1 MSRILLDMDGV
12 VADLTT
18 PWLARYNRDYSDH
31 LTPED
36 LKAWDVH
43 QFVKPECGTKIYDYL
58 NQRGTFA
65 DLVPLPGA
73 VDCVALLLDAGHEV
87 YFVTTPPTRSPWAVL
102 EKSHWVEEFF
112 PRVGA
117 GNMVFTRHKHLVRG
131 DFLIDDYEKNLERFE
146 GHAILFDQPWNR
158 HVNTMEKS
166 LHRGFD
172 WTHVAITI
180 GRLS

>member
-18 PWLARYNRDYSDH
+18 PWLARYNRDYNDS
-31 LTPED
+31 LTSED

-43 QFVKPECGTKIYDYL
+43 QFVKSECGTKIYDYL
-58 NQRGTFA
+58 NQRGAFA

-73 VDCVALLLDAGHEV
+73 VDCVDLLLDAGHEV

-102 EKSHWVEEFF
+102 EKSQWVEEFF

-131 DFLIDDYEKNLERFE
+131 DFLIDDYEKNLHLFD
-146 GHAILFDQPWNR
+146 GHCILFDQPWNR
-158 HVNTMEKS
+158 SVDTQE
-166 LHRGFD
+166 LAFRRGFD
-172 WTHVAITI
+172 WRHVFTMIA
-180 GRLS
+180 GLS